1 MHKVDGGRLQ
11 ASINR
16 MAGIGRTAAGGVT
29 RLTLSDEDR
38 AGRDLFG
45 AMCAEAGLRLRVDRV
60 GNMFARLEG
69 ARADL
74 PPILVGSHLD
84 SQPLGGRYDGS
95 YGVLAALEAART
107 MQEAGLR
114 TRHPVEIVNWTNEEG
129 TRFRPAPTGSA
140 VFAGRVGL
148 DDALESRDE
157 DGLVLGDELRR
168 IGYAGEAEVG
178 ASIAG
183 FLEIHIEQGP
193 VLEQAAVP
201 IGIVLGNFG
210 VAAYE
215 IVLSG
220 AGAHI
225 GTTPADAR
233 RDALLGA
240 AQVVLDVR
248 GLALANEPGGRA
260 TVARLTVE
268 PNVRAVVA
276 SEVAFTLDCRH
287 HDPMQLDLMAAEAE
301 RLVRK
306 AAAANRLDAVMH
318 RAWSFAPVPY
328 DPRWLAAIR
337 GAAETLGYP
346 SMELYSGAAHDAVE
360 IASVAPTAMIFVP
373 SRDGLSHNEAE
384 FTEPLQLEMGC
395 NVLLHALLTY
405 DEGVT

>member
-1 MHKVDGGRLQ
+1 
-11 ASINR
+11 
-16 MAGIGRTAAGGVT
+16 
-29 RLTLSDEDR
+29 
-38 AGRDLFG
+38 
-45 AMCAEAGLRLRVDRV
+45 
-60 GNMFARLEG
+60 
-69 ARADL
+69 
-74 PPILVGSHLD
+74 
-84 SQPLGGRYDGS
+84 
-95 YGVLAALEAART
+95 
-107 MQEAGLR
+107 
-114 TRHPVEIVNWTNEEG
+114 
-129 TRFRPAPTGSA
+129 
-140 VFAGRVGL
+140 
-148 DDALESRDE
+148 
-157 DGLVLGDELRR
+157 LVLGDELRR

-405 DEGVT
+405 DERVT

>member
-1 MHKVDGGRLQ
+1 
-11 ASINR
+11 
-16 MAGIGRTAAGGVT
+16 MAAIGRTAAGGVT

-45 AMCAEAGLRLRVDRV
+45 ALCAEAGLVLRVDRA

-69 ARADL
+69 TRSDL

-95 YGVLAALEAART
+95 YGVLAALEAVRT
-107 MQEAGLR
+107 VRDVGLR
-114 TRHPVEIVNWTNEEG
+114 TRHPVEVVNWTNEEG

-148 DDALESRDE
+148 DEALASRDE
-157 DGLVLGDELRR
+157 EGLAFGVELRR
-168 IGYAGEAEVG
+168 IGYAGEAAVG
-178 ASIAG
+178 TRVAG

-193 VLEQAAVP
+193 VLERAGLP

-215 IVLSG
+215 VVLRG

-225 GTTPADAR
+225 GTTPSDVR

-240 AQVVLDVR
+240 AQVIVGVR
-248 GLALANEPGGRA
+248 ELARANEPGGRA
-260 TVARLTVE
+260 TVARLTVA

-287 HDPMQLDLMAAEAE
+287 HDPAKLDLMAAQAE
-301 RLVRK
+301 RLVRD
-306 AAAANRLDAVMH
+306 AAAANGLEASMQ

-337 GAAETLGYP
+337 GAAETHGYP
-346 SMELYSGAAHDAVE
+346 AMELYSGAAHDAV
-360 IASVAPTAMIFVP
+360 
-373 SRDGLSHNEAE
+373 
-384 FTEPLQLEMGC
+384 
-395 NVLLHALLTY
+395 
-405 DEGVT
+405 